1 MATTAPLRRST
12 VTRSC
17 LLLVVQD
24 LHFAR
29 GRSAGAGQRA
39 DRTAFVRGLEGLN
52 SRAYWKFE
60 SIPLHQT
67 VILSPGFASVP
78 GKTRVFRHCGGRSG
92 RQCRQRRPKSS
103 NIAPRRGSVSAGR
116 YSSTAVLPEAVGEIG
131 EIGLAISVGGLE
143 FGSAQAKP
151 SRVR

>member
-1 MATTAPLRRST
+1 MATTAPLWRST

-60 SIPLHQT
+60 SIPLQQT
-67 VILSPGFASVP
+67 VRLSPDFASVP
-78 GKTRVFRHCGGRSG
+78 GKTPVFRHFGGHPGLQR
-92 RQCRQRRPKSS
+92 RQRRTQPSS
-103 NIAPRRGSVSAGR
+103 VGPNSVGVSVGR
-116 YSSTAVLPEAVGEIG
+116 YSSTAVLPDAVCEIG
-131 EIGLAISVGGLE
+131 GIGR
-143 FGSAQAKP
+143 K
-151 SRVR
+151 

>member
-60 SIPLHQT
+60 SIPLQRRACK
-67 VILSPGFASVP
+67 LSVP
-78 GKTRVFRHCGGRSG
+78 KRRSEDRREAVADRNRLRRRRDGGRGVIAASG
-92 RQCRQRRPKSS
+92 CSRASDVPGANAS
-103 NIAPRRGSVSAGR
+103 
-116 YSSTAVLPEAVGEIG
+116 
-131 EIGLAISVGGLE
+131 
-143 FGSAQAKP
+143 P
-151 SRVR
+151 SRSV